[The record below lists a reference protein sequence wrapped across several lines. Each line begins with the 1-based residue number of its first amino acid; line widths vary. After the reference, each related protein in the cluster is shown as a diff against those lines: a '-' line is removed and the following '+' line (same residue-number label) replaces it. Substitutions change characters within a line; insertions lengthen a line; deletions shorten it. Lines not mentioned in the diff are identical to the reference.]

1 MENVAE
7 AVWLFESVTWTVKLA
22 MPVADGV
29 PVMTPVGETAR
40 LSVARLLGPVRPE
53 VTVHV

>member
-7 AVWLFESVTWTVKLA
+7 AVWLPESVTWTVKLA
-22 MPVADGV
+22 VPVADGV

-40 LSVARLLGPVRPE
+40 LRVARLVVPVRPE
-53 VTVHV
+53 VTVQV